1 MEDVAGE
8 DHADGQRGDE
18 DERGERVVAVAR
30 ALAARQQADGDR
42 HQRGGRAGPEDGR
55 EAEPVGEHE
64 PREGGGAH
72 RVRVEGQAAQD
83 DPGADQP
90 AGHGEDQDLDDPV
103 LDEGQLERLEHRP
116 ASLQE

>member
-30 ALAARQQADGDR
+30 ALAARQQADGDGD
-42 HQRGGRAGPEDGR
+42 QRGGRAGAEHGG
-55 EAEPVGEHE
+55 EAEPVGQHE
-64 PREGGGAH
+64 PREGGGADG
-72 RVRVEGQAAQD
+72 VGVEGQPAQD
-83 DPGADQP
+83 DPGADEP
-90 AGHGEDQDLDDPV
+90 PGHGEDQHLDDPV

-116 ASLQE
+116 PSLQE